1 MRRAPKET
9 KDEVQ
14 LRAVSRLGRGST
26 RVSKRSS
33 SVTMAQAG
41 DSPIP
46 GRRKR
51 RSGGLAPMTTKLLES
66 MFDYGDNHE
75 CHRTLRK
82 NQPVFPAQ
90 RVFEYL
96 GDTRLGRT
104 EAWKPWIGKIVEA
117 GLAGDQ
123 QRLELVLIKV
133 IRTLRKDL
141 PELSDELAQLLSQHS
156 VNPSGLRWKESGPP
170 PRDGEEGMPLVR
182 NESVETAIQPVLP
195 EVLNQRI
202 AQFVRERQNS
212 QSLLQEG
219 FLPPRSVLLT
229 GAPGTGKTMLASWLA
244 QQLNLPLL
252 SLDLSTSIS
261 SLLGKTGLNL
271 RRVLDY
277 ARSRK
282 CALLLDEFD
291 AIAKRRDDSTELGE
305 LKRIVNV
312 LLKELEEW
320 PIQSVLIAAT
330 NHPDLLDPAVR
341 RRFDLVLDLQMPGP
355 NERLA
360 ILERSAGRFA
370 AELPQQT
377 LEAFAHALDGA
388 SGSDVQSL
396 MHAAVR
402 QHLGANSPLAKSI
415 VCELQL
421 RWGDRLDGKA
431 IGPLV
436 RAIQHGRQKHF
447 TVRELAEMF
456 GKSVSTIQHH
466 LTKEA
471 VDG

>member
-1 MRRAPKET
+1 
-9 KDEVQ
+9 
-14 LRAVSRLGRGST
+14 
-26 RVSKRSS
+26 
-33 SVTMAQAG
+33 MAA
-41 DSPIP
+41 
-46 GRRKR
+46 
-51 RSGGLAPMTTKLLES
+51 KLLES
-66 MFDYGDNHE
+66 LFDYGDNHE
-75 CHRTLRK
+75 CRRTERP
-82 NQPVFPAQ
+82 NSANFSQI
-90 RVFEYL
+90 RMFEYP
-96 GDTRLGRT
+96 GECRLGRT
-104 EAWKPWIGKIVEA
+104 EAWKPWIAKIVEA

-123 QRLELVLIKV
+123 QRLELVLLKV
-133 IRTLRKDL
+133 IRTLRKES
-141 PELSDELAQLLSQHS
+141 PELSEQLAELLSQHS
-156 VNPSGLRWKESGPP
+156 VNPNGLRWKDSGPP

-182 NESVETAIQPVLP
+182 TESVEMAVQPVLP
-195 EVLNQRI
+195 ESIERRI
-202 AQFVRERQNS
+202 EQFVSERQNS
-212 QSLLQEG
+212 QSLLKEG

-244 QQLNLPLL
+244 HELQLPLL

-261 SLLGKTGLNL
+261 SFLGKTGLNL
-271 RRVLDY
+271 RRVLDH

-341 RRFDLVLDLQMPGP
+341 RRFDLVLDLQLPGP
-355 NERLA
+355 TERLT
-360 ILERSAGRFA
+360 ILERAAGRFST
-370 AELPQQT
+370 ELPRQT

-388 SGSDVQSL
+388 SGSDVESL
-396 MHAAVR
+396 MQAAVR
-402 QHLGANSPLAKSI
+402 QHLGTKSPLAKSI

-421 RWGDRLDGKA
+421 RWGDKLDGKA
-431 IGPLV
+431 IGPLL
-436 RAIQHGRQKHF
+436 RAMQNGSQKHF
-447 TVRELAEMF
+447 TVRELGDMF
-456 GKSVSTIQHH
+456 GKSASTIQHH